1 MFLGGSLADGQVATA
16 TGTIYTSA
24 GTTILKSAT
33 FYNTNATGQDL
44 NLFVTRA
51 GGTRR
56 QLKRHPAGSFV
67 QFSNFNLLA
76 SGEVLV
82 LSDGDILEAN
92 TTTATAVDY
101 TITGAVE

>member
-1 MFLGGSLADGQVATA
+1 MFQGGSLADGQVATS

-24 GTTILKSAT
+24 GTTIIKSAS
-33 FYNTNATGQDL
+33 FYNTNATGQDI
-44 NLFVTRA
+44 NIFVTRN

-56 QLKRHPAGSFV
+56 QIARSATLA
-67 QFSNFNLLA
+67 QFGTYYFLSD
-76 SGEVLV
+76 GEVLV

-101 TITGAVE
+101 LITGASE